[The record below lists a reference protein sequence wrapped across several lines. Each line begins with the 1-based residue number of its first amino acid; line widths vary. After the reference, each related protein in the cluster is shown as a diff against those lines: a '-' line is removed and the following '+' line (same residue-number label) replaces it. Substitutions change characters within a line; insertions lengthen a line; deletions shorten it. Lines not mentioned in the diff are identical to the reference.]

1 MDPLAATALAVGAAI
16 LAAAAFHASLSVYG
30 VVRRVRAEQARSGLE
45 LDVLRQRVG
54 AATAAAEF
62 ARERARTTWSEY
74 RKFRCERV
82 EPEAA
87 GIRSFYFAAHDGKS
101 LPQFEPGQHITIRIL
116 PKGERSPVV
125 RCYTLSGDP
134 ENQDFYRISVKR
146 VMPPRDAPDAP
157 PGRMSVQL
165 LDTVEPG
172 DLVDLRPP
180 SGTFTLEPESLQ
192 PAVFLA
198 GGVGI
203 TPFLAMLESAARVGG
218 EREIWLFYGVR
229 NGREHAFG
237 DYLATFKERLPHF
250 HLVNC
255 YSSPDEGDE
264 EGKDYT
270 VAGRFTGELLQ
281 EMLPSLNYAFYM
293 CAPPPMID
301 ALRESLGAAGVPSEF
316 LIHEAFGAA
325 GAKKVAV
332 SGEGQFKVSFSRAG
346 KDADWTPAGGS
357 LLDFAEA
364 NDVAIDSGCRA
375 GQCGTCAVAVRS
387 GEFSYLGP
395 ISAQPEAGTCLACL
409 AIPKTDLEIEA

>member
-1 MDPLAATALAVGAAI
+1 MDPLVTTALAGGTAV
-16 LAAAAFHASLSVYG
+16 LAAAAFHASFSVYG
-30 VVRRVRAEQARSGLE
+30 VVRRVRAERSRSGLE
-45 LDVLRQRVG
+45 LDILRQRVG

-74 RKFRCERV
+74 RKFRLDRV

-87 GIRSFYFAAHDGKS
+87 GIRSFYFVPHDGKS
-101 LPQFEPGQHITIRIL
+101 LPRYEPGQHITIRIL
-116 PKGERSPVV
+116 PAGERNPVV

-134 ENQDFYRISVKR
+134 DNQDFYRISVKR
-146 VMPPRDAPDAP
+146 VMPPRDAADAP

-165 LDTVEPG
+165 LDTVKPG

-180 SGTFTLEPESLQ
+180 GGVFTLDPESLQ

-203 TPFLAMLESAARVGG
+203 TPFLAMLESAARIGG

-229 NGREHAFG
+229 NGREHAFR
-237 DYLATFKERLPHF
+237 DYLKTFTEKLPHF

-255 YSSPDEGDE
+255 YSNPDEGDAE
-264 EGKDYT
+264 SGDCT
-270 VAGRFTGELLQ
+270 VGGRVTGELLR

-301 ALRESLGAAGVPSEF
+301 ALRESLGTAGVPSEF

-325 GAKKVAV
+325 GAKKV
-332 SGEGQFKVSFSRAG
+332 SGEGQFKVSFSRAN
-346 KDADWTPAGGS
+346 KDVSWTPAAGS

-364 NDVAIDSGCRA
+364 NDIAIDSGCRA

-395 ISAQPEAGTCLACL
+395 ISAQPEAGSCLACL
-409 AIPKTDLEIEA
+409 AVPKTDLELEA